1 MVKTIHLL
9 KSQVGMPH
17 DLAWGL
23 VMVTQL
29 LILQE
34 LLAGRAWGLFVVKMS
49 CVETT
54 DALTRSRRSDHV

>member
-34 LLAGRAWGLFVVKMS
+34 LLAGWAWGLFVVVNFM
-49 CVETT
+49 CANYRCT
-54 DALTRSRRSDHV
+54 DEIT

>member
-9 KSQVGMPH
+9 KSQVGRPH

-34 LLAGRAWGLFVVKMS
+34 LLAGWAWGLFVVVNFMYANYR
-49 CVETT
+49 CIDEIT
-54 DALTRSRRSDHV
+54 

>member
-34 LLAGRAWGLFVVKMS
+34 LLAGWAWGLVVEKS
-49 CVETT
+49 RCGNYRCT
-54 DALTRSRRSDHV
+54 DEIT